1 MEVSFSVLNKKEKQI
16 IQYLMKDRDKFVTSK
31 ELAAHLNCSDRTIRT
46 YYKTLVE
53 KLDDYSGIDLI
64 SKQGYGYKLDVLD
77 DDALADF
84 LEENHIN
91 DHHFD
96 YQSITDIND
105 RYNYLL
111 NKLLFEQNEIYFD
124 DLVDELY
131 VSRSTL
137 SSDFKKIR
145 QKFKPYHL
153 KIESKAN
160 KGVYVT
166 GSERDK
172 RRFIMDYFISSGF
185 IDTMHSYV
193 DNELLNQR
201 ISFEE
206 LTIIVLD
213 ECREG
218 GLKLSD
224 FVIQNLVIHIAL
236 AIRRITEGFKISKL
250 EEEELKLREL
260 PERQIADNILKRVSV
275 STGIDFPV
283 EEVDYITLHLISK
296 SHGNARYVSESMQ
309 EQMRQELID
318 SIEKIN
324 PEVKNDFQL
333 IEGLLAHLS
342 TMLIRLEG
350 KVVLENPL
358 TTEIQANYQEMYQLA
373 EQVITTMPTFQSFSL
388 TPNEIAYIALHFMAA
403 KERYKE
409 QRKYNVLV
417 ICATGYGSA
426 QMLKSRIENELGNLI
441 SITDVI
447 GYYEINDE
455 KLKGI
460 DFIVSSIDLSN
471 LIFNIP
477 VFTVSVFLTD
487 EELQEIK
494 HGISH
499 LNTSTSLRKME
510 DETSELS
517 VREVFDD
524 YFSKEAFFILSNV
537 SKDEVLRKLVKSIS
551 KHENDQFEKR
561 MLDMMKQREA
571 MSSIV
576 FGEHIAVP
584 HPMKAVGSKH
594 HFAVALIQDELLWD
608 DQYPSIKIVFLMSM
622 SIHENDGLPE
632 LTSAIVDLVDEPDLQ
647 EQMLACQSF
656 EEFRTLFFKIKER

>member
-1 MEVSFSVLNKKEKQI
+1 MLNKKEKQI

-31 ELAAHLNCSDRTIRT
+31 ELAAYLNCSDRTIRT

-91 DHHFD
+91 DHHLD

-206 LTIIVLD
+206 VTIIVLD

-309 EQMRQELID
+309 ERMRQELID

-388 TPNEIAYIALHFMAA
+388 TPNETAYIALHFMAA

-426 QMLKSRIENELGNLI
+426 QMLKSRIKNELGNLI

-571 MSSIV
+571 MSSII

-622 SIHENDGLPE
+622 SIHENDGLPD

>member
-1 MEVSFSVLNKKEKQI
+1 MLNKKEKQI
-16 IQYLMKDRDKFVTSK
+16 IQYLTKDKEQFVTSK
-31 ELAAHLNCSDRTIRT
+31 ELAAHMGCSDRTIRT

-53 KLDDYSGIDLI
+53 KLDNHSGLDLI
-64 SKQGYGYKLDVLD
+64 SKQGYGYKLDILD
-77 DDALADF
+77 DDAYADF

-91 DHHFD
+91 DHHFN
-96 YQSITDIND
+96 YQSVTDIND
-105 RYNYLL
+105 RYNFLL

-124 DLVDELY
+124 DLADELF

-145 QKFKPYHL
+145 EKFKPYHL

-160 KGVYVT
+160 KGVYVM
-166 GSERDK
+166 GQERDK
-172 RRFIMDYFISSGF
+172 RRFIMDYFIDSGF
-185 IDTMHSYV
+185 INTMHSYV
-193 DNELLNQR
+193 DNELLNQK

-236 AIRRITEGFKISKL
+236 AIRRITEGFRISKVSDD
-250 EEEELKLREL
+250 EVVLRGL
-260 PERQIADNILKRVSV
+260 AERRVAENILKRVSV
-275 STGIDFPV
+275 STGIHFPI
-283 EEVDYITLHLISK
+283 EEVDYITLHLVSK
-296 SHGNARYVSESMQ
+296 GHGNSCHISEVLQ
-309 EQMRQELID
+309 EQVRQELID
-318 SIEKIN
+318 SIDHIN
-324 PEVKNDFQL
+324 PTVKNDFQL

-342 TMLIRLEG
+342 TMYIRLQG
-350 KVVLENPL
+350 KVVMENPL
-358 TTEIQANYQEMYQLA
+358 TAEIQANYRDMYQLA
-373 EQVITTMPTFQSFSL
+373 ERVVSNMPTFSPYTLS
-388 TPNEIAYIALHFMAA
+388 PNEIAYIALHFMAA

-426 QMLKSRIENELGNLI
+426 QMLKSRIENELGNLV

-471 LIFNIP
+471 LMFNIP
-477 VFTVSVFLTD
+477 VFTVSVFLND
-487 EELQEIK
+487 EELKDIK
-494 HGISH
+494 QGIAH
-499 LNTSTSLRKME
+499 LNTSMANVE
-510 DETSELS
+510 DHQAELT
-517 VREVFDD
+517 VKDVFDD
-524 YFSKEAFFILSNV
+524 YFSEDYFFLMSDATKE
-537 SKDEVLRKLVKSIS
+537 DVLKKLAESIS
-551 KHENDQFEKR
+551 VNENDQFEKR
-561 MLDMMKQREA
+561 LLDMMKQREA

-576 FGEHIAVP
+576 FGENIAVP
-584 HPMKAVGSKH
+584 HPLKAVGSKH
-594 HFAVALIQDELLWD
+594 HFAVAIVKNGVKWDE
-608 DQYPSIKIVFLMSM
+608 QYSSIKIIFLMSM
-622 SIHENDGLPE
+622 SIHDNDGLPE
-632 LTSAIVDLVDEPDLQ
+632 LTSAIVDLVDNPKLQ

-656 EEFRTLFFKIKER
+656 DEFKKIFLSI

>member
-1 MEVSFSVLNKKEKQI
+1 MLNKKEKQI

-309 EQMRQELID
+309 ERMRQELID

-571 MSSIV
+571 MSSII

-632 LTSAIVDLVDEPDLQ
+632 LTSAIVDLVDELDLQ

>member
-1 MEVSFSVLNKKEKQI
+1 MLNKKEKQI
-16 IQYLMKDRDKFVTSK
+16 IQYLTKDKEQFVTSK
-31 ELAAHLNCSDRTIRT
+31 ELAAHMGCSDRTIRT

-53 KLDDYSGIDLI
+53 KLDNHSGLDLI
-64 SKQGYGYKLDVLD
+64 SKQGYGYKLDILD
-77 DDALADF
+77 DDAYADF

-91 DHHFD
+91 DHHFN
-96 YQSITDIND
+96 YQSVTDIND
-105 RYNYLL
+105 RYNFLL

-124 DLVDELY
+124 DLADELF

-145 QKFKPYHL
+145 EKFKPYHL

-160 KGVYVT
+160 KGVYVM
-166 GSERDK
+166 GQERDK
-172 RRFIMDYFISSGF
+172 RRFIMDYFIDSGF
-185 IDTMHSYV
+185 INTMHSYV
-193 DNELLNQR
+193 DNELLNER

-236 AIRRITEGFKISKL
+236 AIRRITEGFRISKVSDD
-250 EEEELKLREL
+250 EVVLRGL
-260 PERQIADNILKRVSV
+260 AERRVAENILKRVSV
-275 STGIDFPV
+275 STGIHFPI
-283 EEVDYITLHLISK
+283 EEVDYITLHLVSK
-296 SHGNARYVSESMQ
+296 GHGNSCHISEVLQ
-309 EQMRQELID
+309 EQIRQELID
-318 SIEKIN
+318 SISQIN
-324 PEVKNDFQL
+324 PSVKNDFQL

-342 TMLIRLEG
+342 TMYIRLQG
-350 KVVLENPL
+350 KVVMENPL
-358 TTEIQANYQEMYQLA
+358 TAEIQANYRDMYQLA
-373 EQVITTMPTFQSFSL
+373 ERVVSNMPTFSPYTLS
-388 TPNEIAYIALHFMAA
+388 PNEIAYIALHFMAA

-426 QMLKSRIENELGNLI
+426 QMLKSRIENELGNLV

-471 LIFNIP
+471 LMFNIP
-477 VFTVSVFLTD
+477 VFTVSVFLND
-487 EELQEIK
+487 EELKDIK
-494 HGISH
+494 QGIAH
-499 LNTSTSLRKME
+499 LNTSMANVE
-510 DETSELS
+510 DHQAELT
-517 VREVFDD
+517 VKDVFDD
-524 YFSKEAFFILSNV
+524 YFSEDYFFLMSDATKE
-537 SKDEVLRKLVKSIS
+537 DVLKKLAESIS
-551 KHENDQFEKR
+551 VNENDQFEKR
-561 MLDMMKQREA
+561 LLDMMKQREA

-576 FGEHIAVP
+576 FGENIAVP
-584 HPMKAVGSKH
+584 HPLKAVGSKH
-594 HFAVALIQDELLWD
+594 HFAVAIVKNGVKWDE
-608 DQYPSIKIVFLMSM
+608 QYPSIKIIFLMSM
-622 SIHENDGLPE
+622 SIHDNDGLPE
-632 LTSAIVDLVDEPDLQ
+632 LTSAIVDLVDNPKLQ

-656 EEFRTLFFKIKER
+656 DEFKKIFLSI

>member
-1 MEVSFSVLNKKEKQI
+1 MLNKKEKQI
-16 IQYLMKDRDKFVTSK
+16 IQYLTKDKEQFVTSK
-31 ELAAHLNCSDRTIRT
+31 ELAAHMGCSDRTIRT

-53 KLDDYSGIDLI
+53 KLDNHSGLDLI
-64 SKQGYGYKLDVLD
+64 SKQGYGYKLDILD
-77 DDALADF
+77 DDAYADF

-91 DHHFD
+91 DHHFN
-96 YQSITDIND
+96 YQSVTDIND
-105 RYNYLL
+105 RYNFLL

-124 DLVDELY
+124 DLADELF

-145 QKFKPYHL
+145 EKFKPYHL

-160 KGVYVT
+160 KGVYVM
-166 GSERDK
+166 GQERDK
-172 RRFIMDYFISSGF
+172 RRFIMDYFIDSGF
-185 IDTMHSYV
+185 INTMHSYV
-193 DNELLNQR
+193 DNELLNQK

-236 AIRRITEGFKISKL
+236 AIRRITEGFRISKVSDD
-250 EEEELKLREL
+250 EVVLRGL
-260 PERQIADNILKRVSV
+260 AERRVAENILKRVSV
-275 STGIDFPV
+275 STGIHFPV
-283 EEVDYITLHLISK
+283 EEVDYITLHLVSK
-296 SHGNARYVSESMQ
+296 GHGNSCHISEVLQ
-309 EQMRQELID
+309 EQVRQELID
-318 SIEKIN
+318 SIDQIN
-324 PEVKNDFQL
+324 PTVKNDFQL

-342 TMLIRLEG
+342 TMYIRLQG
-350 KVVLENPL
+350 KVVMENPL
-358 TTEIQANYQEMYQLA
+358 TAEIQANYRDMYQLA
-373 EQVITTMPTFQSFSL
+373 ERVVSNMPTFSPYTLS
-388 TPNEIAYIALHFMAA
+388 PNEIAYIALHFMAA

-426 QMLKSRIENELGNLI
+426 QMLKSRIENELGNLV

-471 LIFNIP
+471 LMFNIP
-477 VFTVSVFLTD
+477 VFTVSVFLND
-487 EELQEIK
+487 EELKDIK
-494 HGISH
+494 QGIAH
-499 LNTSTSLRKME
+499 LNTSMANVE
-510 DETSELS
+510 DHQSELS
-517 VREVFDD
+517 VKDVFDD
-524 YFSKEAFFILSNV
+524 YFSEDYFFLMSDATKE
-537 SKDEVLRKLVKSIS
+537 DVLKKLAESIS
-551 KHENDQFEKR
+551 VNENDQFEKR
-561 MLDMMKQREA
+561 LLDMMKQREA

-576 FGEHIAVP
+576 FGENIAVP
-584 HPMKAVGSKH
+584 HPLKAVGSKH
-594 HFAVALIQDELLWD
+594 HFAVAIVKNGVKWDE
-608 DQYPSIKIVFLMSM
+608 QYPSIKIIFLMSM
-622 SIHENDGLPE
+622 SIHDNDGLPE
-632 LTSAIVDLVDEPDLQ
+632 LTSAIVDLVDNPKLQ

-656 EEFRTLFFKIKER
+656 DEFKKIFLSI

>member
-1 MEVSFSVLNKKEKQI
+1 MLNKKEKQI
-16 IQYLMKDRDKFVTSK
+16 IQYLTKDKEQFVTSK
-31 ELAAHLNCSDRTIRT
+31 ELAAHMGCSDRTIRT

-53 KLDDYSGIDLI
+53 KLDNHSGLDLI
-64 SKQGYGYKLDVLD
+64 SKQGYGYKLDILD
-77 DDALADF
+77 DDAYADF

-91 DHHFD
+91 DHHFN
-96 YQSITDIND
+96 YQSVTDIND
-105 RYNYLL
+105 RYNFLL

-124 DLVDELY
+124 DLADELF

-145 QKFKPYHL
+145 EKFKPYHL

-160 KGVYVT
+160 KGVYVM
-166 GSERDK
+166 GQERDK
-172 RRFIMDYFISSGF
+172 RRFIMDYFIDSGF
-185 IDTMHSYV
+185 INTMHSYV
-193 DNELLNQR
+193 DNELLNQK

-236 AIRRITEGFKISKL
+236 AIRRITEGFRISKVSDD
-250 EEEELKLREL
+250 EVVLRGL
-260 PERQIADNILKRVSV
+260 AERRVAENILKRVSV
-275 STGIDFPV
+275 STGIHFPI
-283 EEVDYITLHLISK
+283 EEVDYITLHLVSK
-296 SHGNARYVSESMQ
+296 GHGNSCHISEVLQ
-309 EQMRQELID
+309 EQVRQELID
-318 SIEKIN
+318 SIDQIN
-324 PEVKNDFQL
+324 PTVKNDFQL

-342 TMLIRLEG
+342 TMYIRLQG
-350 KVVLENPL
+350 KVVMENPL
-358 TTEIQANYQEMYQLA
+358 TAEIQANYRDMYQLA
-373 EQVITTMPTFQSFSL
+373 ERVVSNMPTFSPYTLS
-388 TPNEIAYIALHFMAA
+388 PNEIAYIALHFMAA

-426 QMLKSRIENELGNLI
+426 QMLKSRIENELGNLV

-471 LIFNIP
+471 LMFNIP
-477 VFTVSVFLTD
+477 VFTVSVFLND
-487 EELQEIK
+487 EELKDIK
-494 HGISH
+494 QGIAH
-499 LNTSTSLRKME
+499 LNTSMANVE
-510 DETSELS
+510 DHQAELS
-517 VREVFDD
+517 VKDVFDD
-524 YFSKEAFFILSNV
+524 YFSEDYFFLMSDATKEDVLKKLS
-537 SKDEVLRKLVKSIS
+537 ESIS
-551 KHENDQFEKR
+551 VNENDQFEKR
-561 MLDMMKQREA
+561 LLDMMKQREA

-576 FGEHIAVP
+576 FGENIAVP
-584 HPMKAVGSKH
+584 HPLKAVGSKH
-594 HFAVALIQDELLWD
+594 HFAVAIVKNGVKWDE
-608 DQYPSIKIVFLMSM
+608 QYSSIKLIFLMSM
-622 SIHENDGLPE
+622 SIHDNDGLPE
-632 LTSAIVDLVDEPDLQ
+632 LTSAIVDLVDNPKLQ

-656 EEFRTLFFKIKER
+656 DEFKKIFLSI

>member
-1 MEVSFSVLNKKEKQI
+1 MLTKKEKQI
-16 IQYLMKDRDKFVTSK
+16 IQYLMKDRDTFVTSK

-46 YYKTLVE
+46 YYKTLAD
-53 KLDDYSGIDLI
+53 KLEEYSGIDLI
-64 SKQGYGYKLDVLD
+64 SKQGHGYQLNILD
-77 DDALADF
+77 DNALADF

-91 DHHFD
+91 HQAN

-111 NKLLFEQNEIYFD
+111 NKLLFEQNDIYFD

-145 QKFKPYHL
+145 QNFKPYHL

-166 GSERDK
+166 GTERDK
-172 RRFIMDYFISSGF
+172 RHFIMDYFVSSGF
-185 IDTMHSYV
+185 MDTMHAYV

-206 LTIIVLD
+206 VTIIVLD

-224 FVIQNLVIHIAL
+224 FVIQNVVIHIAL
-236 AIRRITEGFKISKL
+236 TIRRITEGFKISKL
-250 EEEELKLREL
+250 EEEGLKLREL
-260 PERQIADNILKRVSV
+260 PERQIANNILKRVSL
-275 STGIDFPV
+275 STEIAFPV

-296 SHGNARYVSESMQ
+296 GHGNGGYISGIRQ
-309 EQMRQELID
+309 DQMRRELLD
-318 SIEKIN
+318 SIRKIN

-342 TMLIRLEG
+342 TLLIRLEG

-358 TTEIQANYQEMYQLA
+358 TAEIQANYQEMYQLA

-388 TPNEIAYIALHFMAA
+388 KPNEIAYIALHFMAA

-409 QRKYNVLV
+409 EQKYKALV

-426 QMLKSRIENELGNLI
+426 QMLKSRIENELGNVI
-441 SITDVI
+441 AITDVI
-447 GYYEINDE
+447 GYYDINDE
-455 KLKGI
+455 NLRGI
-460 DFIVSSIDLSN
+460 DLIVSAIDLSN

-487 EELQEIK
+487 GELQGIK
-494 HGISH
+494 QGLAQLSRS
-499 LNTSTSLRKME
+499 N
-510 DETSELS
+510 S
-517 VREVFDD
+517 VRKREDGASDFSVGEVFDN
-524 YFSKEAFFILSNV
+524 YFSKESFFILSNV
-537 SKDEVLRKLVKSIS
+537 SKDALLRKLVNSIS
-551 KHENDQFEKR
+551 QNENSTFGKR
-561 MLDMMKQREA
+561 LLDLIKQREA
-571 MSSIV
+571 MSSII
-576 FGEHIAVP
+576 FGEQIAVP
-584 HPMKAVGSKH
+584 HPIKAVASKH
-594 HFAVALIQDELLWD
+594 HFAVALIPDGVFWDEA
-608 DQYPSIKIVFLMSM
+608 YPSVKLVFLMSM

-632 LTSAIVDLVDEPDLQ
+632 ITAAIVDLVDNTALQ
-647 EQMLACQSF
+647 EQLLACQSF
-656 EEFRTLFFKIKER
+656 EEFRTLFLKLKEGRII

>member
-1 MEVSFSVLNKKEKQI
+1 MLNKKEKQI
-16 IQYLMKDRDKFVTSK
+16 IQYLTKDKEQFVTSK
-31 ELAAHLNCSDRTIRT
+31 ELAAHMGCSDRTIRT

-53 KLDDYSGIDLI
+53 KLDNHSGLDLI
-64 SKQGYGYKLDVLD
+64 SKQGYGYKLDILD
-77 DDALADF
+77 DDAYADF

-91 DHHFD
+91 DHHFN
-96 YQSITDIND
+96 YQSVTDIND
-105 RYNYLL
+105 RYNFLL

-124 DLVDELY
+124 DLADELF

-145 QKFKPYHL
+145 EKFKPYHL

-160 KGVYVT
+160 KGVYVM
-166 GSERDK
+166 GQERDK
-172 RRFIMDYFISSGF
+172 RRFIMDYFIDSGF
-185 IDTMHSYV
+185 INTMHSYV

-236 AIRRITEGFKISKL
+236 AIRRITEGFRISKVSDD
-250 EEEELKLREL
+250 EVVLRGL
-260 PERQIADNILKRVSV
+260 AERRVAENILKRVSV
-275 STGIDFPV
+275 STGIHFPI
-283 EEVDYITLHLISK
+283 EEVDYITLHLVSK
-296 SHGNARYVSESMQ
+296 GHGNSCHISEALQ
-309 EQMRQELID
+309 EQVRQELID
-318 SIEKIN
+318 SISQIN
-324 PEVKNDFQL
+324 PSVKNDFQL

-342 TMLIRLEG
+342 TMYIRLQG
-350 KVVLENPL
+350 KVVMENPL
-358 TTEIQANYQEMYQLA
+358 TAEIQANYRDMYQLA
-373 EQVITTMPTFQSFSL
+373 ERVVSNMPTFSPYTLS
-388 TPNEIAYIALHFMAA
+388 PNEIAYIALHFMAA

-426 QMLKSRIENELGNLI
+426 QMLKSRIENELGNLV

-471 LIFNIP
+471 LMFNIP
-477 VFTVSVFLTD
+477 VFTVSVFLND
-487 EELQEIK
+487 EELKDIK
-494 HGISH
+494 QGIAH
-499 LNTSTSLRKME
+499 LNTSMANVE
-510 DETSELS
+510 DHQAELT
-517 VREVFDD
+517 VKDVFDD
-524 YFSKEAFFILSNV
+524 YFSEDYFFLMSDATKE
-537 SKDEVLRKLVKSIS
+537 DVLKKLAESIS
-551 KHENDQFEKR
+551 VNENDQFEKR
-561 MLDMMKQREA
+561 LLDMMKQREA

-576 FGEHIAVP
+576 FGENIAVP
-584 HPMKAVGSKH
+584 HPLKAVGSKH
-594 HFAVALIQDELLWD
+594 HFAVAIVKNGVKWDE
-608 DQYPSIKIVFLMSM
+608 QYSSIKIIFLMSM
-622 SIHENDGLPE
+622 SIHDNDGLPE
-632 LTSAIVDLVDEPDLQ
+632 LTSAIVDLVDNPKLQ

-656 EEFRTLFFKIKER
+656 DEFKKIFLSI

>member
-1 MEVSFSVLNKKEKQI
+1 MLNKKEKQI
-16 IQYLMKDRDKFVTSK
+16 IQYLTKDKEQFVTSK
-31 ELAAHLNCSDRTIRT
+31 ELAAHMGCSDRTIRT

-53 KLDDYSGIDLI
+53 KLDNHSGLDLI
-64 SKQGYGYKLDVLD
+64 SKQGYGYKLDILD
-77 DDALADF
+77 DDAYADF

-91 DHHFD
+91 DHHFN
-96 YQSITDIND
+96 YQSVTDIND
-105 RYNYLL
+105 RYNFLL

-124 DLVDELY
+124 DLADELF

-145 QKFKPYHL
+145 EKFKPYHL

-160 KGVYVT
+160 KGVYVM
-166 GSERDK
+166 GQERDK
-172 RRFIMDYFISSGF
+172 RRFIMDYFIDSGF
-185 IDTMHSYV
+185 INTMHSYV
-193 DNELLNQR
+193 DNELLNQK

-236 AIRRITEGFKISKL
+236 AIRRITEGFRISKVSDD
-250 EEEELKLREL
+250 EVVLRGL
-260 PERQIADNILKRVSV
+260 AERRVAENILKRVSV
-275 STGIDFPV
+275 STGIHFPI
-283 EEVDYITLHLISK
+283 EEVDYITLHLVSK
-296 SHGNARYVSESMQ
+296 GHGNSCHISEVLQ
-309 EQMRQELID
+309 EQVRQELID
-318 SIEKIN
+318 SIDQIN
-324 PEVKNDFQL
+324 PSVKNDFQL

-342 TMLIRLEG
+342 TMYIRLQG
-350 KVVLENPL
+350 KVVMENPL
-358 TTEIQANYQEMYQLA
+358 TAEIQANYRDMYQLA
-373 EQVITTMPTFQSFSL
+373 ERVVSNMPTFSPYTLS
-388 TPNEIAYIALHFMAA
+388 PNEIAYIALHFMAA

-426 QMLKSRIENELGNLI
+426 QMLKSRIENELGNLV

-471 LIFNIP
+471 LMFNIP
-477 VFTVSVFLTD
+477 VFTVSVFLND
-487 EELQEIK
+487 EELKDIK
-494 HGISH
+494 QGIAH
-499 LNTSTSLRKME
+499 LNTSMANVE
-510 DETSELS
+510 DHQAELS
-517 VREVFDD
+517 VKDVFDD
-524 YFSKEAFFILSNV
+524 YFSEDYFFLMSDTTKEDVLKKLS
-537 SKDEVLRKLVKSIS
+537 ESIS
-551 KHENDQFEKR
+551 VNENDQFEKR
-561 MLDMMKQREA
+561 LLDMMKQREA

-576 FGEHIAVP
+576 FGENIAVP
-584 HPMKAVGSKH
+584 HPLKAVGSKH
-594 HFAVALIQDELLWD
+594 HFAVAIVKDGVKWDE
-608 DQYPSIKIVFLMSM
+608 QYSSIKIIFLMSM
-622 SIHENDGLPE
+622 SIHDNDGLPE
-632 LTSAIVDLVDEPDLQ
+632 LTSAIVDLVDNPKLQ

-656 EEFRTLFFKIKER
+656 DEFKKIFLSI

>member
-1 MEVSFSVLNKKEKQI
+1 MLNKKEKQI
-16 IQYLMKDRDKFVTSK
+16 IQYLTKDKEQFVTSK
-31 ELAAHLNCSDRTIRT
+31 ELAAHMGCSDRTIRT

-53 KLDDYSGIDLI
+53 KLDNHSGLDLI
-64 SKQGYGYKLDVLD
+64 SKQGYGYKLDILD
-77 DDALADF
+77 DDAYADF

-91 DHHFD
+91 DHHFN
-96 YQSITDIND
+96 YQSVTDIND
-105 RYNYLL
+105 RYNFLL

-124 DLVDELY
+124 DLADELF

-145 QKFKPYHL
+145 EKFKPYHL

-160 KGVYVT
+160 KGVYVM
-166 GSERDK
+166 GQERDK
-172 RRFIMDYFISSGF
+172 RRFIMDYFIDSGF
-185 IDTMHSYV
+185 INTMHSYV

-236 AIRRITEGFKISKL
+236 AIRRITEGFRISKVSDD
-250 EEEELKLREL
+250 EVVLRGL
-260 PERQIADNILKRVSV
+260 AERRVAENILKRVSV
-275 STGIDFPV
+275 STGIHFPI
-283 EEVDYITLHLISK
+283 EEVDYITLHLVSK
-296 SHGNARYVSESMQ
+296 GHGNSCHISEVLQ
-309 EQMRQELID
+309 EQVRQELID
-318 SIEKIN
+318 SIDQIN
-324 PEVKNDFQL
+324 PTVKNDFQL

-342 TMLIRLEG
+342 TMYIRLQG
-350 KVVLENPL
+350 KVVMENPL
-358 TTEIQANYQEMYQLA
+358 TAEIQANYRDMYQLA
-373 EQVITTMPTFQSFSL
+373 ERVVSNMPTFSPYTLS
-388 TPNEIAYIALHFMAA
+388 PNEIAYIALHFMAA

-426 QMLKSRIENELGNLI
+426 QMLKSRIENELGNLV

-471 LIFNIP
+471 LMFNIP
-477 VFTVSVFLTD
+477 VFTVSVFLND
-487 EELQEIK
+487 EELKDIK
-494 HGISH
+494 QGIAH
-499 LNTSTSLRKME
+499 LNTSMANVE
-510 DETSELS
+510 DHQAELS
-517 VREVFDD
+517 VKDVFDD
-524 YFSKEAFFILSNV
+524 YFSDDYFFLMSDATKE
-537 SKDEVLRKLVKSIS
+537 DVLKKLAESIS
-551 KHENDQFEKR
+551 VNENDQFEKR
-561 MLDMMKQREA
+561 LLDMMKQREA

-576 FGEHIAVP
+576 FGENIAVP
-584 HPMKAVGSKH
+584 HPLKAVGSKH
-594 HFAVALIQDELLWD
+594 HFAVAIVKNGVKWDE
-608 DQYPSIKIVFLMSM
+608 QYSSIKLIFLMSM
-622 SIHENDGLPE
+622 SIHDNDGLPE
-632 LTSAIVDLVDEPDLQ
+632 LTSAIVDLVDNPKLQ

-656 EEFRTLFFKIKER
+656 DEFKKIFLSI

>member
-1 MEVSFSVLNKKEKQI
+1 MLNKKEKQI
-16 IQYLMKDRDKFVTSK
+16 IQYLTKDKEQFVTSK
-31 ELAAHLNCSDRTIRT
+31 ELAAHMGCSDRTIRT

-53 KLDDYSGIDLI
+53 KLDNHSGLDLI
-64 SKQGYGYKLDVLD
+64 SKQGYGYKLDILD
-77 DDALADF
+77 DDAYADF

-91 DHHFD
+91 DHHFN
-96 YQSITDIND
+96 YQSVTDIND
-105 RYNYLL
+105 RYNFLL

-124 DLVDELY
+124 DLADELF

-145 QKFKPYHL
+145 EKFKPYHL

-160 KGVYVT
+160 KGVYVM
-166 GSERDK
+166 GQERDK
-172 RRFIMDYFISSGF
+172 RRFIMDYFIDSGF
-185 IDTMHSYV
+185 INTMHSYV
-193 DNELLNQR
+193 DNELLNQK

-236 AIRRITEGFKISKL
+236 AIRRITEGFRISKVSDD
-250 EEEELKLREL
+250 EVVLRGL
-260 PERQIADNILKRVSV
+260 AERRVAENILKRVSV
-275 STGIDFPV
+275 STGIHFPI
-283 EEVDYITLHLISK
+283 EEVDYITLHLVSK
-296 SHGNARYVSESMQ
+296 GHGNSCHISEVLQ
-309 EQMRQELID
+309 EQIRQELID
-318 SIEKIN
+318 SISQIN
-324 PEVKNDFQL
+324 PSVKNDFQL

-342 TMLIRLEG
+342 TMYIRLQG
-350 KVVLENPL
+350 KVVMENPL
-358 TTEIQANYQEMYQLA
+358 TAEIQANYRDMYQLA
-373 EQVITTMPTFQSFSL
+373 ERVVSNMPTFSPYTLS
-388 TPNEIAYIALHFMAA
+388 PNEIAYIALHFMAA

-426 QMLKSRIENELGNLI
+426 QMLKSRIENELGNLV

-471 LIFNIP
+471 LMFNIP
-477 VFTVSVFLTD
+477 VFTVSVFLND
-487 EELQEIK
+487 EELKDIK
-494 HGISH
+494 QGIAH
-499 LNTSTSLRKME
+499 LNTSMANVE
-510 DETSELS
+510 DHQAELT
-517 VREVFDD
+517 VKDVFDD
-524 YFSKEAFFILSNV
+524 YFSEDYFFLMSDATKE
-537 SKDEVLRKLVKSIS
+537 DVLKKLAESIS
-551 KHENDQFEKR
+551 VNENDQFEKR
-561 MLDMMKQREA
+561 LLDMMKQREA

-576 FGEHIAVP
+576 FGENIAVP
-584 HPMKAVGSKH
+584 HPLKAVGSKH
-594 HFAVALIQDELLWD
+594 HFAVAIVKDGVKWDE
-608 DQYPSIKIVFLMSM
+608 QYSSIKLIFLMSM
-622 SIHENDGLPE
+622 SIHDNDGLPE
-632 LTSAIVDLVDEPDLQ
+632 LTSAIVDLVDNPKLQ

-656 EEFRTLFFKIKER
+656 DEFKKIFLSI

>member
-1 MEVSFSVLNKKEKQI
+1 MLNKKEKQI
-16 IQYLMKDRDKFVTSK
+16 IQYLTKDKEQFVTSK
-31 ELAAHLNCSDRTIRT
+31 ELAAHMGCSDRTIRT

-53 KLDDYSGIDLI
+53 KLDNHSGLDLI
-64 SKQGYGYKLDVLD
+64 SKQGYGYKLDILD
-77 DDALADF
+77 DDAYADF

-91 DHHFD
+91 DHHFN
-96 YQSITDIND
+96 YQSVTDIND
-105 RYNYLL
+105 RYNFLL

-124 DLVDELY
+124 DLADELF

-145 QKFKPYHL
+145 EKFKPYHL

-160 KGVYVT
+160 KGVYVM
-166 GSERDK
+166 GQERDK
-172 RRFIMDYFISSGF
+172 RRFIMDYFIDSGF
-185 IDTMHSYV
+185 INTMHSYV

-236 AIRRITEGFKISKL
+236 AIRRITEGFRISKVSDD
-250 EEEELKLREL
+250 EVVLRGL
-260 PERQIADNILKRVSV
+260 AERRVAENILKRVSV
-275 STGIDFPV
+275 STGIHFPI
-283 EEVDYITLHLISK
+283 EEIDYITLHLVSK
-296 SHGNARYVSESMQ
+296 GHGNSCHISEVLQ
-309 EQMRQELID
+309 EQIRQELID
-318 SIEKIN
+318 SISQIN
-324 PEVKNDFQL
+324 PSVKNDFQL

-342 TMLIRLEG
+342 TRYIRLQG
-350 KVVLENPL
+350 KVVMENPL
-358 TTEIQANYQEMYQLA
+358 TAEIQANYRDMYQLA
-373 EQVITTMPTFQSFSL
+373 ERVVSNMPTFSPYTLS
-388 TPNEIAYIALHFMAA
+388 PNEIAYIALHFMAA

-426 QMLKSRIENELGNLI
+426 QMLKSRIENELGNLV

-471 LIFNIP
+471 LMFNIP
-477 VFTVSVFLTD
+477 VFTVSVFLND
-487 EELQEIK
+487 EELKDIK
-494 HGISH
+494 QGIAH
-499 LNTSTSLRKME
+499 LNTSMANVE
-510 DETSELS
+510 DHQAELT
-517 VREVFDD
+517 VKDVFDD
-524 YFSKEAFFILSNV
+524 YFSEDYFFLMSDATKE
-537 SKDEVLRKLVKSIS
+537 DVLKKLAESIS
-551 KHENDQFEKR
+551 VNENDQFEKR
-561 MLDMMKQREA
+561 LLDMMKQREA

-576 FGEHIAVP
+576 FGENIAVP
-584 HPMKAVGSKH
+584 HPLKAVGSKH
-594 HFAVALIQDELLWD
+594 HFAVAIVKDGVKWDE
-608 DQYPSIKIVFLMSM
+608 QYSSIKIIFLMSM
-622 SIHENDGLPE
+622 SIHDNDGLPE
-632 LTSAIVDLVDEPDLQ
+632 LTSAIVDLVDNPKLQ

-656 EEFRTLFFKIKER
+656 DEFKKIFLSI

>member
-1 MEVSFSVLNKKEKQI
+1 MLNKKEKQI
-16 IQYLMKDRDKFVTSK
+16 IQYLTKDKEQFVTSK
-31 ELAAHLNCSDRTIRT
+31 ELAAHMGCSDRTIRT

-53 KLDDYSGIDLI
+53 KLDNHSGLDLI
-64 SKQGYGYKLDVLD
+64 SKQGYGYKLDILD
-77 DDALADF
+77 DDAYADF

-91 DHHFD
+91 DHHFN
-96 YQSITDIND
+96 YQSVTDIND
-105 RYNYLL
+105 RYNFLL

-124 DLVDELY
+124 DLADELF

-145 QKFKPYHL
+145 EKFKPYHL

-160 KGVYVT
+160 KGVYVM
-166 GSERDK
+166 GQERDK
-172 RRFIMDYFISSGF
+172 RRFIMDYFIDSGF
-185 IDTMHSYV
+185 INTMHSYV

-236 AIRRITEGFKISKL
+236 AIRRITEGFRISKVSDD
-250 EEEELKLREL
+250 EVVLRGL
-260 PERQIADNILKRVSV
+260 AERRVAENILKRVSV
-275 STGIDFPV
+275 STGIHFPI
-283 EEVDYITLHLISK
+283 EEVDYITLHLVSK
-296 SHGNARYVSESMQ
+296 GHGNSCHISEVLQ
-309 EQMRQELID
+309 EQVRQELID
-318 SIEKIN
+318 SIDQIN
-324 PEVKNDFQL
+324 PSVKNDFQL

-342 TMLIRLEG
+342 TMYIRLQG
-350 KVVLENPL
+350 KVVMENPL
-358 TTEIQANYQEMYQLA
+358 TAEIQANYRDMYQLA
-373 EQVITTMPTFQSFSL
+373 ERVVSNMPTFSPYTLS
-388 TPNEIAYIALHFMAA
+388 PNEIAYIVLHFMAA

-426 QMLKSRIENELGNLI
+426 QMLKSRIENELGNLV

-471 LIFNIP
+471 LMFNIP
-477 VFTVSVFLTD
+477 VFTVSVFLND
-487 EELQEIK
+487 EELKDIK
-494 HGISH
+494 QGIAH
-499 LNTSTSLRKME
+499 LNTSIANVE
-510 DETSELS
+510 DHQAELS
-517 VREVFDD
+517 VKDVFDD
-524 YFSKEAFFILSNV
+524 YFSEDYFFLMSDATKE
-537 SKDEVLRKLVKSIS
+537 DVLKKLAESIS
-551 KHENDQFEKR
+551 VNENDQFEKR
-561 MLDMMKQREA
+561 LLDMMKQREA

-576 FGEHIAVP
+576 FGENIAVP
-584 HPMKAVGSKH
+584 HPLKAVGSKH
-594 HFAVALIQDELLWD
+594 HFAVAIVKDGVKWDE
-608 DQYPSIKIVFLMSM
+608 QYSSIKIIFLMSM
-622 SIHENDGLPE
+622 SIHDNDGLPE
-632 LTSAIVDLVDEPDLQ
+632 LTSAIVDLVDNPKLQ

-656 EEFRTLFFKIKER
+656 DEFKKIFLSI

>member
-1 MEVSFSVLNKKEKQI
+1 MLNKKEKQI

-31 ELAAHLNCSDRTIRT
+31 ELAAYLNCSDRTIRT

-91 DHHFD
+91 DHHLD

-206 LTIIVLD
+206 VTIIVLD

-250 EEEELKLREL
+250 EEEELKLCEL

-309 EQMRQELID
+309 ERMRQELID

-388 TPNEIAYIALHFMAA
+388 TPNETAYIALHFMAA

-426 QMLKSRIENELGNLI
+426 QMLKSRIKNELGNLI

-571 MSSIV
+571 MSSII

-622 SIHENDGLPE
+622 SIHENDGLPD

>member
-1 MEVSFSVLNKKEKQI
+1 MLNKKEKQI
-16 IQYLMKDRDKFVTSK
+16 IQYLTKDKEQFVTSK
-31 ELAAHLNCSDRTIRT
+31 ELAAHMGCSDRTIRT

-53 KLDDYSGIDLI
+53 KLDNHSGLDLI
-64 SKQGYGYKLDVLD
+64 SKQGYGYKLDILD
-77 DDALADF
+77 DDAYADF

-91 DHHFD
+91 DHRFN
-96 YQSITDIND
+96 YQSVTDIND
-105 RYNYLL
+105 RYNFLL

-124 DLVDELY
+124 DLADELF

-145 QKFKPYHL
+145 EKFKPYHL

-160 KGVYVT
+160 KGVYVM
-166 GSERDK
+166 GQERDK
-172 RRFIMDYFISSGF
+172 RRFIMDYFIDSGF
-185 IDTMHSYV
+185 INTMHSYV
-193 DNELLNQR
+193 DNELLNQK

-236 AIRRITEGFKISKL
+236 AIRRITEGFRISKVSDD
-250 EEEELKLREL
+250 EVVLRGL
-260 PERQIADNILKRVSV
+260 AERRVAENILKRVSV
-275 STGIDFPV
+275 STGIHFPI
-283 EEVDYITLHLISK
+283 EEVDYITLHLVSK
-296 SHGNARYVSESMQ
+296 GHGNSCHISEVLQ
-309 EQMRQELID
+309 EQVRQELID
-318 SIEKIN
+318 SIDQIN
-324 PEVKNDFQL
+324 PTVKNDFQL

-342 TMLIRLEG
+342 TMYIRLQG
-350 KVVLENPL
+350 KVVMENPL
-358 TTEIQANYQEMYQLA
+358 TAEIQANYRDMYQLA
-373 EQVITTMPTFQSFSL
+373 ERVVSNMPTFSPYTLS
-388 TPNEIAYIALHFMAA
+388 PNEIAYIALHFMAA

-426 QMLKSRIENELGNLI
+426 QMLKCRIENELGNLV

-471 LIFNIP
+471 LMFNIP
-477 VFTVSVFLTD
+477 VFTVSVFLND
-487 EELQEIK
+487 EELKDIK
-494 HGISH
+494 QGIAH
-499 LNTSTSLRKME
+499 LSTSMANVE
-510 DETSELS
+510 DHQSELS
-517 VREVFDD
+517 VKDVFDD
-524 YFSKEAFFILSNV
+524 YFSEDYFFLMSDATKE
-537 SKDEVLRKLVKSIS
+537 DVLKKLAESIS
-551 KHENDQFEKR
+551 VNENDQFEKR
-561 MLDMMKQREA
+561 LLDMMKQREA

-576 FGEHIAVP
+576 FGENIAVP
-584 HPMKAVGSKH
+584 HPLKAVGSKH
-594 HFAVALIQDELLWD
+594 HFAVAIVKNGVKWDE
-608 DQYPSIKIVFLMSM
+608 QYPSIKIIFLMSM
-622 SIHENDGLPE
+622 SIHDNDGLPE
-632 LTSAIVDLVDEPDLQ
+632 LTSAIVDLVDNPKLQ

-656 EEFRTLFFKIKER
+656 DEFKKIFLSI

>member
-1 MEVSFSVLNKKEKQI
+1 MLNKKEKQI

-296 SHGNARYVSESMQ
+296 NHGNARYVSESMQ

-571 MSSIV
+571 MSSII

>member
-1 MEVSFSVLNKKEKQI
+1 MLNKKEKQI

-309 EQMRQELID
+309 ERMRQELID

-373 EQVITTMPTFQSFSL
+373 EQVITTMSTFQSFSL

>member
-1 MEVSFSVLNKKEKQI
+1 MLNKKEKQI

-309 EQMRQELID
+309 ERMRQELID

-561 MLDMMKQREA
+561 MLDMIKQREA
-571 MSSIV
+571 MSSII

>member
-1 MEVSFSVLNKKEKQI
+1 MLNKKEKQI
-16 IQYLMKDRDKFVTSK
+16 IQYLTKDKEQFVTSK
-31 ELAAHLNCSDRTIRT
+31 ELAAHMGCSDRTIRT

-53 KLDDYSGIDLI
+53 KLDNHSGLDLI
-64 SKQGYGYKLDVLD
+64 SKQGYGYKLDILD
-77 DDALADF
+77 DDAYADF

-91 DHHFD
+91 DHHFN
-96 YQSITDIND
+96 YQSVTDIND
-105 RYNYLL
+105 RYNFLL

-124 DLVDELY
+124 DLADELF

-145 QKFKPYHL
+145 EKFKPYHL

-160 KGVYVT
+160 KGVYVM
-166 GSERDK
+166 GQERDK
-172 RRFIMDYFISSGF
+172 RRFIMDYFIDSGF
-185 IDTMHSYV
+185 INTMHSYV

-236 AIRRITEGFKISKL
+236 AIRRITEGFRISKVSDD
-250 EEEELKLREL
+250 EVVLRGL
-260 PERQIADNILKRVSV
+260 AERRVAENILKRVSV
-275 STGIDFPV
+275 STGIHFPI
-283 EEVDYITLHLISK
+283 EEVDYITLHLVSK
-296 SHGNARYVSESMQ
+296 GHGNSCHISEVLQ
-309 EQMRQELID
+309 EQVRQELID
-318 SIEKIN
+318 SIDQIN
-324 PEVKNDFQL
+324 PTVKNDFQL

-342 TMLIRLEG
+342 TMYIRLQG
-350 KVVLENPL
+350 KVVMENPL
-358 TTEIQANYQEMYQLA
+358 TAEIQANYRDMYQLA
-373 EQVITTMPTFQSFSL
+373 ERVVSNMPTFSPYTLS
-388 TPNEIAYIALHFMAA
+388 PNEIAYIALHFMAA

-426 QMLKSRIENELGNLI
+426 QMLKSRIENELGNLV

-471 LIFNIP
+471 LMFNIP
-477 VFTVSVFLTD
+477 VFTVSVFLND
-487 EELQEIK
+487 EELKDIK
-494 HGISH
+494 QGIAH
-499 LNTSTSLRKME
+499 LNTSMANVE
-510 DETSELS
+510 DHQAELT
-517 VREVFDD
+517 VKDVFDD
-524 YFSKEAFFILSNV
+524 YFSDDYFFLMSDATKE
-537 SKDEVLRKLVKSIS
+537 DVLKKLAESIS
-551 KHENDQFEKR
+551 VNENDQFEKR
-561 MLDMMKQREA
+561 LLDMMKQREA

-576 FGEHIAVP
+576 FGENIAVP
-584 HPMKAVGSKH
+584 HPLKAVGSKH
-594 HFAVALIQDELLWD
+594 HFAVAIVKDGVKWDE
-608 DQYPSIKIVFLMSM
+608 QYSSIKIIFLMSM
-622 SIHENDGLPE
+622 SIHDNDGLPE
-632 LTSAIVDLVDEPDLQ
+632 LTSAIVDLVDNPKLQ

-656 EEFRTLFFKIKER
+656 DEFKKIFLSI

>member
-1 MEVSFSVLNKKEKQI
+1 VLNKKEKQI

-206 LTIIVLD
+206 LTIIVLE

-309 EQMRQELID
+309 ERMRQELID

-373 EQVITTMPTFQSFSL
+373 EQVITSMPTFQSFSL
-388 TPNEIAYIALHFMAA
+388 TSNEIAYIALHFMAA

-417 ICATGYGSA
+417 ICTTGYGSA

-487 EELQEIK
+487 KELQEIK

-551 KHENDQFEKR
+551 KHENEQFEKR

-571 MSSIV
+571 MSSII

>member
-1 MEVSFSVLNKKEKQI
+1 MLNKKEKQI
-16 IQYLMKDRDKFVTSK
+16 IQYLTKDKEQFVTSK
-31 ELAAHLNCSDRTIRT
+31 ELAAHMGCSDRTIRT

-53 KLDDYSGIDLI
+53 KLDNHSGLDLI
-64 SKQGYGYKLDVLD
+64 SKQGYGYKLDILD
-77 DDALADF
+77 DDAYADF

-91 DHHFD
+91 DHHFN
-96 YQSITDIND
+96 YQSVTDIND
-105 RYNYLL
+105 RYNFLL

-124 DLVDELY
+124 DLADELF

-145 QKFKPYHL
+145 EKFKPYHL

-160 KGVYVT
+160 KGVYVM
-166 GSERDK
+166 GQERDK
-172 RRFIMDYFISSGF
+172 RRFIMDYFIDSGF
-185 IDTMHSYV
+185 INTMHSYV
-193 DNELLNQR
+193 DNELLNQK

-236 AIRRITEGFKISKL
+236 AIRRITEGFRISKVSDD
-250 EEEELKLREL
+250 EVVLRGL
-260 PERQIADNILKRVSV
+260 AERRVAENILKRVSV
-275 STGIDFPV
+275 STGIHFPI
-283 EEVDYITLHLISK
+283 EEVDYITLHLVSK
-296 SHGNARYVSESMQ
+296 GHGNSCHISEVLQ
-309 EQMRQELID
+309 EQIRQELID
-318 SIEKIN
+318 SISQIN
-324 PEVKNDFQL
+324 PSVKNDFQL

-342 TMLIRLEG
+342 TMYIRLQG
-350 KVVLENPL
+350 KVVMENPL
-358 TTEIQANYQEMYQLA
+358 TAEIQANYRDMYQLA
-373 EQVITTMPTFQSFSL
+373 ERVVSNMPTFSPYTLSS
-388 TPNEIAYIALHFMAA
+388 NEIAYIALHFMAA

-426 QMLKSRIENELGNLI
+426 QMLKSRIENELGNLV

-471 LIFNIP
+471 LMFNIP
-477 VFTVSVFLTD
+477 VFTVSVFLND
-487 EELQEIK
+487 EELKDIK
-494 HGISH
+494 QGIAH
-499 LNTSTSLRKME
+499 LNTSMANVE
-510 DETSELS
+510 DHQAELS
-517 VREVFDD
+517 VKDVFDD
-524 YFSKEAFFILSNV
+524 YFSDDYFFLMSDATKE
-537 SKDEVLRKLVKSIS
+537 DVLKKLAESIS
-551 KHENDQFEKR
+551 VNENDQFEKR
-561 MLDMMKQREA
+561 LLDMMKQREA

-576 FGEHIAVP
+576 FGENIAVP
-584 HPMKAVGSKH
+584 HPLKAVGSKH
-594 HFAVALIQDELLWD
+594 HFAVAIVKNGVKWDE
-608 DQYPSIKIVFLMSM
+608 QYPSIKIIFLMSM
-622 SIHENDGLPE
+622 SIHDNDGLPE
-632 LTSAIVDLVDEPDLQ
+632 LTSAIVDLVDNPKLQ

-656 EEFRTLFFKIKER
+656 DEFKKIFLSI

>member
-1 MEVSFSVLNKKEKQI
+1 MLNKKEKQI
-16 IQYLMKDRDKFVTSK
+16 IQYLTKDKEQFVTSK
-31 ELAAHLNCSDRTIRT
+31 ELAAHMGCSDRTIRT

-53 KLDDYSGIDLI
+53 KLDNHSGLDLI
-64 SKQGYGYKLDVLD
+64 SKQGYGYKLDILD
-77 DDALADF
+77 DDAYADF

-91 DHHFD
+91 DHHFN
-96 YQSITDIND
+96 YQSVTDIND
-105 RYNYLL
+105 RYNFLL

-124 DLVDELY
+124 DLADELF

-145 QKFKPYHL
+145 EKFKPYHL

-160 KGVYVT
+160 KGVYVM
-166 GSERDK
+166 GQERDK
-172 RRFIMDYFISSGF
+172 RRFIMDYFIDSGF
-185 IDTMHSYV
+185 INTMHSYV
-193 DNELLNQR
+193 DNELLNQK

-236 AIRRITEGFKISKL
+236 AIRRITEGFRISKVSDD
-250 EEEELKLREL
+250 EVVLRGL
-260 PERQIADNILKRVSV
+260 AERRVAENILKRVSV
-275 STGIDFPV
+275 STGIHFPI
-283 EEVDYITLHLISK
+283 EEVDYITLHLVSK
-296 SHGNARYVSESMQ
+296 GHGNSCHISEVLQ
-309 EQMRQELID
+309 EQVRQELID
-318 SIEKIN
+318 SISQIN
-324 PEVKNDFQL
+324 PSVKNDFQL

-342 TMLIRLEG
+342 TMYIRLQG
-350 KVVLENPL
+350 KVVMENPL
-358 TTEIQANYQEMYQLA
+358 TAEIQANYRDMYQLA
-373 EQVITTMPTFQSFSL
+373 ERVVSNMPTFSPYTLS
-388 TPNEIAYIALHFMAA
+388 PNEIAYIALHFMAA

-426 QMLKSRIENELGNLI
+426 QMLKSRIENELGNLV

-471 LIFNIP
+471 LMFNIP
-477 VFTVSVFLTD
+477 VFTVSVFLND
-487 EELQEIK
+487 EELKDIK
-494 HGISH
+494 QGIAH
-499 LNTSTSLRKME
+499 LNTSMANVE
-510 DETSELS
+510 DHQAELS
-517 VREVFDD
+517 VKDVFDD
-524 YFSKEAFFILSNV
+524 YFSEDYFFLMSDATKE
-537 SKDEVLRKLVKSIS
+537 DVLKKLAESIS
-551 KHENDQFEKR
+551 VNENDQFEKR
-561 MLDMMKQREA
+561 LLDMMKQREA

-576 FGEHIAVP
+576 FGENIAVP
-584 HPMKAVGSKH
+584 HPLKAVGSKH
-594 HFAVALIQDELLWD
+594 HFAVAIVKDGVKWDE
-608 DQYPSIKIVFLMSM
+608 QYPSIKIIFLMSM
-622 SIHENDGLPE
+622 SIHDNDGLPE
-632 LTSAIVDLVDEPDLQ
+632 LTSAIVDLVDNPKLQ

-656 EEFRTLFFKIKER
+656 DEFKKIFLSI

>member
-1 MEVSFSVLNKKEKQI
+1 MLNKKEKQI
-16 IQYLMKDRDKFVTSK
+16 IQYLTKDKEQFVTSK
-31 ELAAHLNCSDRTIRT
+31 ELAAHLGCSDRTIRT

-53 KLDDYSGIDLI
+53 KLDFYSGIDLI
-64 SKQGYGYKLDVLD
+64 SKQGYGYKLDIVD
-77 DDALADF
+77 DDAYADF

-91 DHHFD
+91 DNHFN
-96 YQSITDIND
+96 YQNITDIND
-105 RYNYLL
+105 RYNFLL

-124 DLVDELY
+124 DLADELF

-145 QKFKPYHL
+145 EKFKPYHL

-160 KGVYVT
+160 KGVYVM
-166 GSERDK
+166 GQERDK
-172 RRFIMDYFISSGF
+172 RRFIMDYFIDSGF
-185 IDTMHSYV
+185 INTMHSYV
-193 DNELLNQR
+193 DNELLNQK

-236 AIRRITEGFKISKL
+236 AIRRITEGFQISKVS
-250 EEEELKLREL
+250 EDELVLRGL
-260 PERQIADNILKRVSV
+260 AERQIAENILKRVSN
-275 STGIDFPV
+275 STGIHFPI
-283 EEVDYITLHLISK
+283 EEIDYITLHLVSK
-296 SHGNARYVSESMQ
+296 GHGNACHISEVLQ

-318 SIEKIN
+318 SIDQVN
-324 PEVKNDFQL
+324 PTVKNDFQL

-342 TMLIRLEG
+342 TMFIRLQG
-350 KVVLENPL
+350 RVVMENPL
-358 TTEIQANYQEMYQLA
+358 TSEIRAKYNDMYELA
-373 EQVITTMPTFQSFSL
+373 EHVVKNMSTFSAYTL

-426 QMLKSRIENELGNLI
+426 QMLKSRIENELGNLV

-477 VFTVSVFLTD
+477 VFTVSVFLNDD
-487 EELQEIK
+487 ELKDIK
-494 HGISH
+494 QGISH
-499 LNTSTSLRKME
+499 LNTSLAKIE
-510 DETSELS
+510 DRQSELS
-517 VREVFDD
+517 VSDVFDD
-524 YFSKEAFFILSNV
+524 YFSEDYFFLLSDASKE
-537 SKDEVLRKLVKSIS
+537 EVLQILANSIS
-551 KHENDQFEKR
+551 VNENEQFEKR
-561 MLDMMKQREA
+561 LLDMVKQREA

-576 FGEHIAVP
+576 FGKNIAVP
-584 HPMKAVGSKH
+584 HPLKAVGSKH
-594 HFAVALIQDELLWD
+594 HFAVAIVKNGVKWD
-608 DQYPSIKIVFLMSM
+608 KQYPSIKIVFLMSM
-622 SIHENDGLPE
+622 SIHDNDGLPE
-632 LTSAIVDLVDEPDLQ
+632 LTSAIVDLVDNPKLQ
-647 EQMLACQSF
+647 ERMLTCQSF
-656 EEFRTLFFKIKER
+656 DEFKKIFLTI

>member
-1 MEVSFSVLNKKEKQI
+1 MLNKKEKQI
-16 IQYLMKDRDKFVTSK
+16 IQYLTKDKEQFVTSK
-31 ELAAHLNCSDRTIRT
+31 ELAAHMGCSDRTIRT

-53 KLDDYSGIDLI
+53 KLDNHSGLDLI
-64 SKQGYGYKLDVLD
+64 SKQGYGYKLDILD
-77 DDALADF
+77 DDAYADF

-91 DHHFD
+91 DHHFN
-96 YQSITDIND
+96 YQSVTDIND
-105 RYNYLL
+105 RYNFLL

-124 DLVDELY
+124 DLADELF

-145 QKFKPYHL
+145 EKFKPYHL

-160 KGVYVT
+160 KGVYVM
-166 GSERDK
+166 GQERDK
-172 RRFIMDYFISSGF
+172 RRFIMDYFIDSGF
-185 IDTMHSYV
+185 INTMHSYV

-236 AIRRITEGFKISKL
+236 AIRRITEGFRISKVSDD
-250 EEEELKLREL
+250 EVVLRDL
-260 PERQIADNILKRVSV
+260 AERRVAENILKRVSV
-275 STGIDFPV
+275 STGIHFPI
-283 EEVDYITLHLISK
+283 EEVDYITLHLVSK
-296 SHGNARYVSESMQ
+296 GHGNSCHISEVLQ
-309 EQMRQELID
+309 EQVRQELID
-318 SIEKIN
+318 SISQIN
-324 PEVKNDFQL
+324 PSVKNDFQL

-342 TMLIRLEG
+342 TMYIRLQG
-350 KVVLENPL
+350 KVVMENPL
-358 TTEIQANYQEMYQLA
+358 TAEIQANYRDMYQLA
-373 EQVITTMPTFQSFSL
+373 ERVVSNMPTFSPYTLS
-388 TPNEIAYIALHFMAA
+388 PNEIAYIALHFMAA

-426 QMLKSRIENELGNLI
+426 QMLKSRIENELGNLV

-471 LIFNIP
+471 LMFNIP
-477 VFTVSVFLTD
+477 VFTVSVFLND
-487 EELQEIK
+487 EELKDIK
-494 HGISH
+494 QGIAH
-499 LNTSTSLRKME
+499 LNTSMANVE
-510 DETSELS
+510 DHQAELT
-517 VREVFDD
+517 VKDVFDD
-524 YFSKEAFFILSNV
+524 YFSEDYFFLMSDATKE
-537 SKDEVLRKLVKSIS
+537 DVLKKLAESIS
-551 KHENDQFEKR
+551 VNENDQFEKR
-561 MLDMMKQREA
+561 LLDMMKQREA

-576 FGEHIAVP
+576 FGENIAVP
-584 HPMKAVGSKH
+584 HPLKAVGSKH
-594 HFAVALIQDELLWD
+594 HFAVAIVKNGVKWDE
-608 DQYPSIKIVFLMSM
+608 QYPSIKIIFLMSM
-622 SIHENDGLPE
+622 SIHDNDGLPE
-632 LTSAIVDLVDEPDLQ
+632 LTSAIVDLVDNPKLQ

-656 EEFRTLFFKIKER
+656 DEFKKIFLSI

>member
-1 MEVSFSVLNKKEKQI
+1 MLNKKEKQI
-16 IQYLMKDRDKFVTSK
+16 IQYLTKDKEQFVTSK
-31 ELAAHLNCSDRTIRT
+31 ELAAHMGCSDRTIRT

-53 KLDDYSGIDLI
+53 KLDNHSGLDLI
-64 SKQGYGYKLDVLD
+64 SKQGYGYKLDILD
-77 DDALADF
+77 DDAYADF

-91 DHHFD
+91 DHHFN
-96 YQSITDIND
+96 YQSVTDIND
-105 RYNYLL
+105 RYNFLL

-124 DLVDELY
+124 DLADELF

-145 QKFKPYHL
+145 EKFKPYHL

-160 KGVYVT
+160 KGVYVM
-166 GSERDK
+166 GQERDK
-172 RRFIMDYFISSGF
+172 RRFIMDYFIDSGF
-185 IDTMHSYV
+185 INTMHSYV
-193 DNELLNQR
+193 DNELLNQK

-236 AIRRITEGFKISKL
+236 AIRRITEGFRISKVSDD
-250 EEEELKLREL
+250 EVVLRGL
-260 PERQIADNILKRVSV
+260 AERRVAENILKRVSV
-275 STGIDFPV
+275 STGIHFPI
-283 EEVDYITLHLISK
+283 EEIDYITLHLVSK
-296 SHGNARYVSESMQ
+296 GHGNSCHISEVLQ
-309 EQMRQELID
+309 EQIRQELID
-318 SIEKIN
+318 SISQIN
-324 PEVKNDFQL
+324 PSVKNDFQL

-342 TMLIRLEG
+342 TMYIRLQG
-350 KVVLENPL
+350 KVVMENPL
-358 TTEIQANYQEMYQLA
+358 TAEIQANYRDMYQLA
-373 EQVITTMPTFQSFSL
+373 ERVVSNMPTFSPYTLS
-388 TPNEIAYIALHFMAA
+388 PNEIAYIALHFMAA

-426 QMLKSRIENELGNLI
+426 QMLKSRIENELGNLV

-471 LIFNIP
+471 LMFNIP
-477 VFTVSVFLTD
+477 VFTVSVFLND
-487 EELQEIK
+487 EELKDIK
-494 HGISH
+494 QGIAH
-499 LNTSTSLRKME
+499 LNTSMANVE
-510 DETSELS
+510 DHQAELT
-517 VREVFDD
+517 VKDVFDD
-524 YFSKEAFFILSNV
+524 YFSEDYFFLMSDATKE
-537 SKDEVLRKLVKSIS
+537 DVLKKLAESIS
-551 KHENDQFEKR
+551 VNENDQFEKR
-561 MLDMMKQREA
+561 LLDMMKQREA

-576 FGEHIAVP
+576 FGENIAVP
-584 HPMKAVGSKH
+584 HPLKAVGSKH
-594 HFAVALIQDELLWD
+594 HFAVAIVKDGVKWDE
-608 DQYPSIKIVFLMSM
+608 QYSSIKIIFLMSM
-622 SIHENDGLPE
+622 SIHDNDGLPE
-632 LTSAIVDLVDEPDLQ
+632 LTSAIVDLVDNPKLQ

-656 EEFRTLFFKIKER
+656 DEFKKIFLSI